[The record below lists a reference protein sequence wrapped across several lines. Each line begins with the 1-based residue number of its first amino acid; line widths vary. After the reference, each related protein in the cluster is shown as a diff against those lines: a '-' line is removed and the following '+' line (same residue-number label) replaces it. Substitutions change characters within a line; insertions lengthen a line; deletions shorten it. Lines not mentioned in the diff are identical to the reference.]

1 VHVTDVPDDRA
12 AREAALDPT
21 RSFIVQAPAGSG
33 KTELLIQRY
42 LKLLASVAEPEQVV
56 AITFTRKAA
65 AEMRN
70 RVLDALS
77 LAASPAEP
85 AEPPHRVKTR
95 TLAAAV
101 LTRAAA
107 RAWALLEQPQRLRID
122 TLDAL
127 NAWLAQRLPV
137 LAGGVAGARIAE
149 DAAALYRDA
158 ARRTLE
164 QLASDSPAGLGLRL
178 LLPTLDNSIERME
191 RLLAQLLP
199 KRDQWLRHL
208 AGVDDAALRRQLE
221 AGLAHLVGDETRRL
235 RAAWPEDTLPAL
247 VSVLGHAAEHAEP
260 DLARDALR
268 AAETGVLPAG
278 GPGALAAWR
287 AVAALLLTKQGRWRR
302 RPGDKRHGFG
312 ARQPDAR
319 RVLGALLER
328 LAGRD
333 ELARR
338 LAAVAALPEPR
349 YSDADWRDLT
359 ALKDVLL
366 HLVAELRVLFAET
379 RSVDFVELGM
389 AAQRA
394 LGRVDA
400 PSELL
405 LALDQRIQHLMV
417 DEFQDT
423 SHAQVRLLELLTSGW
438 EAGDGRSLFLVGDP
452 MQSIYRFRDADVSL
466 FGKIKTHG
474 LSHVRLTPL
483 ALTNNYRSAEAV
495 VDWVNR
501 AFADAFG
508 DADEAAGGIRFHS
521 CRAARQPPLR
531 GGVEVH
537 AVAGA
542 PGAETA
548 AVTDILGA
556 EQRADPSASIAVLV
570 QSRHHLVG
578 LHERL
583 IAAGWPVRAVEIDA
597 VADRQT
603 GQDLIGLAR
612 ALSHVGDRVAWLAL
626 LRAPWC
632 GLTWTDLHRL
642 CGDDEERAVWALIH
656 DPVRVGQLS
665 QDGRL
670 RLDGVRAV
678 LEHALERRGQTTFS
692 RWAEHTWRALDGP
705 ACLEHPVEHETA
717 AHFFARLDALAPGG
731 DLPDPAELEFAFSNA
746 AGQGEPPAGA
756 GIEVMTIHRAKGLEF
771 DIVVLFGLAR
781 APGRDDTKALYW
793 MERRADDGDDLL
805 MAPLP
810 RGSNRLAQ
818 LLQRIDRGEEERERA
833 RLLYVAATRAKR
845 RLHLVAHHDGGETP
859 PGARTMLRVLWPRL
873 APVFAAP
880 AGAAPTAGRLG
891 GTPPLR
897 RLRDVA
903 ARPAIDAPAVVG
915 AAEAPEF
922 EWVGQ
927 AAVQIGALVHR
938 YLQRIAE
945 TGLAAWD
952 GQRLRRCAPRLRA
965 ELELLGVEPE
975 ELDDATRRVVDV
987 LERVLQ
993 DPRGR
998 WALTERPD
1006 AESELR
1012 LTIRTDAGLEHVQ
1025 LDRTFVD
1032 EDGTRWIVDY
1042 KTSRHEGGA
1051 VEAFLDTEVERYRPQ
1066 LERYAAA
1073 MSQVDARPLRV
1084 GLYFPL
1090 LRAFRSWT
1098 PQ

>member
-1 VHVTDVPDDRA
+1 MADVPNDQA

-42 LKLLASVAEPEQVV
+42 LKLLENVAEPEQVV

-70 RVLDALS
+70 RVLDALA
-77 LAASPAEP
+77 LAASPAAP
-85 AEPPHRVKTR
+85 AEPHRVKTR
-95 TLAAAV
+95 ALAAAV
-101 LTRAAA
+101 LARDAA

-137 LAGGVAGARIAE
+137 LAGGVAGAHIAE
-149 DAAALYRDA
+149 DAGALYREA

-164 QLASDSPAGLGLRL
+164 QLGTDSPAGRGLHL

-191 RLLAQLLP
+191 RLLAELLP

-208 AGVDDAALRRQLE
+208 AGVDDDVLRRQLE
-221 AGLAHLVGDETRRL
+221 AGVARLVDERTAEL
-235 RAAWPEDTLPAL
+235 RAAWPGDTLPAL

-268 AAETGVLPAG
+268 AGNGGDLPG
-278 GPGALAAWR
+278 RGPDALAAWR
-287 AVAALLLTKQGRWRR
+287 AAAALLLTKQAHWRR
-302 RPGDKRHGFG
+302 RPGDKKHGFG
-312 ARQPDAR
+312 ADQPEAR
-319 RVLGALLER
+319 RTLGALLQR

-333 ELARR
+333 ALARR
-338 LAAVAALPEPR
+338 LAGVAALPEPQ
-349 YSDADWRDLT
+349 YGDADWRDLT

-366 HLVAELRVLFAET
+366 HLAAELRVLFAER
-379 RSVDFVELGM
+379 RSVDFSELGM

-405 LALDQRIQHLMV
+405 LALDQRIQHVMV

-438 EAGDGRSLFLVGDP
+438 EPGDGRSLFLVGDP

-466 FGKIKTHG
+466 FGKIKARG
-474 LSHVRLTPL
+474 LSHVRLVPL
-483 ALTNNYRSAEAV
+483 ALTSNYRSAEAI

-501 AFADAFG
+501 AFEDAFG
-508 DADEAAGGIRFHS
+508 DTDDGGGGIRFHS
-521 CRAARQPPLR
+521 SRAARRPPLR
-531 GGVEVH
+531 GAVEVH
-537 AVAGA
+537 AVGSS

-548 AVTDILGA
+548 AVTDILAA
-556 EQRADPSASIAVLV
+556 EQRANPSASIAVLV
-570 QSRHHLVG
+570 QSRSHLVG

-612 ALSHVGDRVAWLAL
+612 ALSHAGDRVAWLGV

-632 GLTWTDLHRL
+632 GLTWADLQRL
-642 CGDDEERAVWALIH
+642 CGGDGERAVWALIN
-656 DPVRVGQLS
+656 DGACVARLS
-665 QDGRL
+665 EDGRR
-670 RLDGVRAV
+670 RLDVLRAV
-678 LEHALERRGQTTFS
+678 LHHALERRGRTTFS
-692 RWAEHTWRALDGP
+692 RWVEHTWRALDGP
-705 ACLEHPVEHETA
+705 ACLNLPVEHETA

-731 DLPDPAELEFAFSNA
+731 DLPDPTELESAFSNA
-746 AGQGEPPAGA
+746 AGAGEPPAGA

-771 DIVVLFGLAR
+771 DTVVLFGLAR
-781 APGRDDTKALYW
+781 EARRDDAKALYW
-793 MERRADDGDDLL
+793 MERRAADADDLL

-818 LLQRIDRGEEERERA
+818 LLKQIDRHEEERERA
-833 RLLYVAATRAKR
+833 RLLYVATTRAKQ

-859 PGARTMLRVLWPRL
+859 PRARTMLRVLWPRL
-873 APVFAAP
+873 APAFVAP
-880 AGAAPTAGRLG
+880 AGAARTADRRGDAL
-891 GTPPLR
+891 PLR

-903 ARPAIDAPAVVG
+903 ARPAADTAADAG
-915 AAEAPEF
+915 TAETPEF

-952 GQRLRRCAPRLRA
+952 RQRVQRSAPRLRA

-975 ELDDATRRVVDV
+975 ELDAATRRVVDV

-998 WALTERPD
+998 WALTERAD

-1012 LTIRTDAGLEHVQ
+1012 LTIRTDAGLDHVQ

-1032 EDGTRWIVDY
+1032 EDGTRWIIDY
-1042 KTSRHEGGA
+1042 KTSRHEGGG

-1066 LERYAAA
+1066 LERYAAGMA
-1073 MSQVDARPLRV
+1073 QVDPRPLRV
-1084 GLYFPL
+1084 GLYFPM
-1090 LRAFRSWT
+1090 LRAFRSWA
-1098 PQ
+1098 PGAG